1 MFAPVFIAFGLSVV
15 LTPLAARLGRSV
27 GLVDVPSGDELKI
40 HAKPIPLG
48 GGLGVAAATMA
59 ATAVAEPGLEMTAA
73 VGAALLLALGVGVA
87 DDALSLPPWVR
98 VVAQATCG
106 LLLVWGGFRISPLG
120 GLGAVGVVAIVLAT
134 TNAVNI
140 MDGQDGLAGGLGAIA
155 AAGIAGTGLGGG
167 WATGLGGALCGAL
180 AGFLVWNRPPARVFL
195 GDGGA
200 YLVGVALA
208 VLAAALAMSQGWK
221 GVLVAATALLVF
233 AVEIGFTV
241 LRRVRS
247 RARLA
252 SGDRGH
258 SYDLVA
264 ARFGRGLALLVFW
277 VAGAVCALAAVLLAR
292 TGYVASA
299 WVVAALLALLAGS
312 TAYLWLTSRGAVD
325 ERLVDLAD
333 DAAEPTTSSGNERKK
348 GTAEG

>member
-1 MFAPVFIAFGLSVV
+1 MYAPVLIAFGLSVV
-15 LTPLAARLGRSV
+15 LTPLAARLSRSV

-40 HAKPIPLG
+40 HAKAIPLG
-48 GGLGVAAATMA
+48 GGLAVAAATMA

-120 GLGAVGVVAIVLAT
+120 GLGGLAVVAIVLAT
-134 TNAVNI
+134 TNAVNL

-167 WATGLGGALCGAL
+167 WAMALGGALCGAL
-180 AGFLVWNRPPARVFL
+180 AGFVVWNRPPARVFL

-221 GVLVAATALLVF
+221 GVLVAATAMLVF
-233 AVEIGFTV
+233 AVELGLTV

-264 ARFGRGLALLVFW
+264 ARFGRGPALLVFW

-292 TGYVASA
+292 AGYVAS
-299 WVVAALLALLAGS
+299 VSIVAALLALLVGS
-312 TAYLWLTSRGAVD
+312 TAYLWLTRRGAFA
-325 ERLVDLAD
+325 EKRVDLA
-333 DAAEPTTSSGNERKK
+333 S
-348 GTAEG
+348 

>member
-40 HAKPIPLG
+40 HPEPVPLG
-48 GGLGVAAATMA
+48 GGLAVAAATMA
-59 ATAVAEPGLEMTAA
+59 ATVIAGPGLQMTAA
-73 VGAALLLALGVGVA
+73 VGGAMLVALAVGVA
-87 DDALSLPPWVR
+87 DDAVSLPPWVR

-106 LLLVWGGFRISPLG
+106 VLLVWGGFRISPLG
-120 GLGAVGVVAIVLAT
+120 ELGALAVVAIVLAT
-134 TNAVNI
+134 TNAVNL

-155 AAGIAGTGLGGG
+155 AAGIAGTSLGGE
-167 WATGLGGALCGAL
+167 WITVLGGALCGAL
-180 AGFLVWNRPPARVFL
+180 AGFVVWNRPPARVFL

-208 VLAAALAMSQGWK
+208 VLAGALAMSHGWK

-233 AVEIGFTV
+233 AVELVFTV

-264 ARFGRGLALLVFW
+264 ARFGRGPALLVFW
-277 VAGAVCALAAVLLAR
+277 AAGALC
-292 TGYVASA
+292 ASA
-299 WVVAALLALLAGS
+299 SMLLTRAGYAASVSIVAALLLLLAGS
-312 TAYLWLTSRGAVD
+312 AAYLWLTARKAVA
-325 ERLVDLAD
+325 EGRVAGE
-333 DAAEPTTSSGNERKK
+333 AAEPTAPTRIGRKK
-348 GTAEG
+348 RTAEG